1 MNILILE
8 DTNTFVE
15 EFVDI
20 LKNNNLF
27 ADAHFFCLGDHF
39 EKIDNTKDYQIIFID
54 VHLSKSINGIDFSI
68 KLKKRFPKALIVFV
82 TMNNNLFINPWNFN
96 HFISLEK
103 II

>member
-27 ADAHFFCLGDHF
+27 TDAHFFCLGDHF
-39 EKIDNTKDYQIIFID
+39 EKIDDTKRLPNYFYRC
-54 VHLSKSINGIDFSI
+54 SFK
-68 KLKKRFPKALIVFV
+68 
-82 TMNNNLFINPWNFN
+82 
-96 HFISLEK
+96 
-103 II
+103 

>member
-27 ADAHFFCLGDHF
+27 TDAHFFCLGGSLW
-39 EKIDNTKDYQIIFID
+39 KDWWY
-54 VHLSKSINGIDFSI
+54 K
-68 KLKKRFPKALIVFV
+68 KLPSYFYRCSFK
-82 TMNNNLFINPWNFN
+82 
-96 HFISLEK
+96 
-103 II
+103 

>member
-39 EKIDNTKDYQIIFID
+39 EEIDNTKDYQIIFID

-82 TMNNNLFINPWNFN
+82 TMNNNFVQNPWNFN

>member
-27 ADAHFFCLGDHF
+27 TDAHFFCLGDHF
-39 EKIDNTKDYQIIFID
+39 EEIDNTKDYQVIFID
-54 VHLSKSINGIDFSI
+54 VHLSKSINGIVFS
-68 KLKKRFPKALIVFV
+68 FV
-82 TMNNNLFINPWNFN
+82 KTF
-96 HFISLEK
+96 
-103 II
+103 

>member
-27 ADAHFFCLGDHF
+27 TDAHFFCLGDHF
-39 EKIDNTKDYQIIFID
+39 EEIDNTKDYQVIFID

-68 KLKKRFPKALIVFV
+68 ELKKRSPKHLLFLWPW
-82 TMNNNLFINPWNFN
+82 TTTLFINLWNFN

>member
-27 ADAHFFCLGDHF
+27 TDAHFFCLEDHF
-39 EKIDNTKDYQIIFID
+39 EEIDNTKDYQVIFID
-54 VHLSKSINGIDFSI
+54 VHLSKSINGINFSI
-68 KLKKRFPKALIVFV
+68 ELKKRFPKALIVLWPWI
-82 TMNNNLFINPWNFN
+82 TTLFINLWNFN

>member
-27 ADAHFFCLGDHF
+27 TDAHFFCLGDHF
-39 EKIDNTKDYQIIFID
+39 EKIDDTKVKRLMIQKIT
-54 VHLSKSINGIDFSI
+54 
-68 KLKKRFPKALIVFV
+68 KLFL
-82 TMNNNLFINPWNFN
+82 
-96 HFISLEK
+96 
-103 II
+103 

>member
-27 ADAHFFCLGDHF
+27 ADAHFFCLG
-39 EKIDNTKDYQIIFID
+39 KRLITQKTTK
-54 VHLSKSINGIDFSI
+54 
-68 KLKKRFPKALIVFV
+68 
-82 TMNNNLFINPWNFN
+82 LF
-96 HFISLEK
+96 L
-103 II
+103 

>member
-27 ADAHFFCLGDHF
+27 TDAG
-39 EKIDNTKDYQIIFID
+39 
-54 VHLSKSINGIDFSI
+54 SMSIVEG
-68 KLKKRFPKALIVFV
+68 LKR
-82 TMNNNLFINPWNFN
+82 
-96 HFISLEK
+96 
-103 II
+103 

>member
-27 ADAHFFCLGDHF
+27 TDAHFFCLGDHF
-39 EKIDNTKDYQIIFID
+39 EKIDDTKDYQVIFID
-54 VHLSKSINGIDFSI
+54 VHLSKSINGINFSI
-68 KLKKRFPKALIVFV
+68 ELKSGFLKHLLFLWPW
-82 TMNNNLFINPWNFN
+82 TTTLFINLWNFN

>member
-39 EKIDNTKDYQIIFID
+39 EEIDNTKDYQIIFID

-68 KLKKRFPKALIVFV
+68 KLVFSKCSLNILKKIDMSSFKWSFL
-82 TMNNNLFINPWNFN
+82 M
-96 HFISLEK
+96 K
-103 II
+103 

>member
-27 ADAHFFCLGDHF
+27 TDVNFFCLGDHF
-39 EKIDNTKDYQIIFID
+39 EEIDNTKDYQIIFID
-54 VHLSKSINGIDFSI
+54 VHLRG
-68 KLKKRFPKALIVFV
+68 FPKHLLFLWPWTI
-82 TMNNNLFINPWNFN
+82 TLFINLWNFN

>member
-27 ADAHFFCLGDHF
+27 TDAHFFCLEDHF
-39 EKIDNTKDYQIIFID
+39 EEIDNTKDYQ
-54 VHLSKSINGIDFSI
+54 VNVI
-68 KLKKRFPKALIVFV
+68 KLRLDDYRRF
-82 TMNNNLFINPWNFN
+82 T
-96 HFISLEK
+96 
-103 II
+103 

>member
-27 ADAHFFCLGDHF
+27 TDAHFLA
-39 EKIDNTKDYQIIFID
+39 IQII
-54 VHLSKSINGIDFSI
+54 
-68 KLKKRFPKALIVFV
+68 
-82 TMNNNLFINPWNFN
+82 
-96 HFISLEK
+96 
-103 II
+103 

>member
-27 ADAHFFCLGDHF
+27 GR
-39 EKIDNTKDYQIIFID
+39 
-54 VHLSKSINGIDFSI
+54 SK
-68 KLKKRFPKALIVFV
+68 
-82 TMNNNLFINPWNFN
+82 
-96 HFISLEK
+96 
-103 II
+103 

>member
-27 ADAHFFCLGDHF
+27 TDAHFFCLGDHF
-39 EKIDNTKDYQIIFID
+39 EKIDDTKDYQVIFID

-68 KLKKRFPKALIVFV
+68 ELKKRFPKALIVFV
-82 TMNNNLFINPWNFN
+82 TITITLFINPWNFN

>member
-27 ADAHFFCLGDHF
+27 TNAHFFCLEDHF
-39 EKIDNTKDYQIIFID
+39 KRLITQKTTK
-54 VHLSKSINGIDFSI
+54 
-68 KLKKRFPKALIVFV
+68 
-82 TMNNNLFINPWNFN
+82 LF
-96 HFISLEK
+96 L
-103 II
+103 

>member
-39 EKIDNTKDYQIIFID
+39 EEIDNTKDYQIIFID

-68 KLKKRFPKALIVFV
+68 KLKKRFPKHLLFLWPWTI
-82 TMNNNLFINPWNFN
+82 TLFINPWNFN

>member
-39 EKIDNTKDYQIIFID
+39 ERLMIQKITK
-54 VHLSKSINGIDFSI
+54 
-68 KLKKRFPKALIVFV
+68 
-82 TMNNNLFINPWNFN
+82 LF
-96 HFISLEK
+96 L
-103 II
+103 

>member
-27 ADAHFFCLGDHF
+27 TDAHFFCLGIILKRLMIQ
-39 EKIDNTKDYQIIFID
+39 KITK
-54 VHLSKSINGIDFSI
+54 
-68 KLKKRFPKALIVFV
+68 
-82 TMNNNLFINPWNFN
+82 LF
-96 HFISLEK
+96 L
-103 II
+103 

>member
-27 ADAHFFCLGDHF
+27 TDAHFFCLGDHF
-39 EKIDNTKDYQIIFID
+39 EKIDDTKRLPSYFYRC
-54 VHLSKSINGIDFSI
+54 SFK
-68 KLKKRFPKALIVFV
+68 
-82 TMNNNLFINPWNFN
+82 
-96 HFISLEK
+96 
-103 II
+103 

>member
-8 DTNTFVE
+8 DTSTFVE

-27 ADAHFFCLGDHF
+27 TDAHFFCLGDHF
-39 EKIDNTKDYQIIFID
+39 EEIDNTKDYQVIFID

-68 KLKKRFPKALIVFV
+68 ELKKRFPKALIVFV
-82 TMNNNLFINPWNFN
+82 TMNNNFVHNPWNFN
-96 HFISLEK
+96 HFISLER

>member
-27 ADAHFFCLGDHF
+27 ADAHFFCLGDPL
-39 EKIDNTKDYQIIFID
+39 KRLITQKTTK
-54 VHLSKSINGIDFSI
+54 
-68 KLKKRFPKALIVFV
+68 
-82 TMNNNLFINPWNFN
+82 LF
-96 HFISLEK
+96 L
-103 II
+103 

>member
-27 ADAHFFCLGDHF
+27 TEAPC
-39 EKIDNTKDYQIIFID
+39 Q
-54 VHLSKSINGIDFSI
+54 
-68 KLKKRFPKALIVFV
+68 
-82 TMNNNLFINPWNFN
+82 
-96 HFISLEK
+96 
-103 II
+103 

>member
-27 ADAHFFCLGDHF
+27 TDAHFFCLGDHF
-39 EKIDNTKDYQIIFID
+39 EKIDDTKDYQVIFID
-54 VHLSKSINGIDFSI
+54 VL
-68 KLKKRFPKALIVFV
+68 
-82 TMNNNLFINPWNFN
+82 
-96 HFISLEK
+96 
-103 II
+103 

>member
-27 ADAHFFCLGDHF
+27 TDAHFFCLEDHF
-39 EKIDNTKDYQIIFID
+39 EKIDNTKEYQII
-54 VHLSKSINGIDFSI
+54 L
-68 KLKKRFPKALIVFV
+68 
-82 TMNNNLFINPWNFN
+82 
-96 HFISLEK
+96 
-103 II
+103 

>member
-27 ADAHFFCLGDHF
+27 TDAHFFCLGDHF
-39 EKIDNTKDYQIIFID
+39 EKIDDTKDYQVIFIPNC
-54 VHLSKSINGIDFSI
+54 KQ
-68 KLKKRFPKALIVFV
+68 KLEIRE
-82 TMNNNLFINPWNFN
+82 NRN
-96 HFISLEK
+96 
-103 II
+103 

>member
-27 ADAHFFCLGDHF
+27 TDAHFFCLGDHF
-39 EKIDNTKDYQIIFID
+39 EKDWWYK
-54 VHLSKSINGIDFSI
+54 
-68 KLKKRFPKALIVFV
+68 KLPSYFYRCSFK
-82 TMNNNLFINPWNFN
+82 
-96 HFISLEK
+96 
-103 II
+103 

>member
-27 ADAHFFCLGDHF
+27 ADA
-39 EKIDNTKDYQIIFID
+39 I
-54 VHLSKSINGIDFSI
+54 S
-68 KLKKRFPKALIVFV
+68 FV
-82 TMNNNLFINPWNFN
+82 
-96 HFISLEK
+96 
-103 II
+103 

>member
-27 ADAHFFCLGDHF
+27 TDAHFFCLGDHF
-39 EKIDNTKDYQIIFID
+39 EN
-54 VHLSKSINGIDFSI
+54 
-68 KLKKRFPKALIVFV
+68 KRLPSYFYRCSFK
-82 TMNNNLFINPWNFN
+82 
-96 HFISLEK
+96 
-103 II
+103 